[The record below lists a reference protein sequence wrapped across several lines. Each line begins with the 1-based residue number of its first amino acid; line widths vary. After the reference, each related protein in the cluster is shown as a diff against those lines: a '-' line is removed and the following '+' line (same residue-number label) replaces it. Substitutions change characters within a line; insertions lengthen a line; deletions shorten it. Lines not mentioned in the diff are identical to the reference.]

1 MQFKVVT
8 CLKFDDLSHEGLID
22 CDASM
27 VGIFQGFLG
36 GEVAASNLA
45 AAFFSAS
52 KLSCLQEAF
61 LPTEEVEMAF
71 RSGDILRDDDDDGS
85 IAMAADF

>member
-1 MQFKVVT
+1 M
-8 CLKFDDLSHEGLID
+8 KFVDLSHEGLID

-36 GEVAASNLA
+36 GDVADSNLA

-61 LPTEEVEMAF
+61 LPTEEEVEMAF
-71 RSGDILRDDDDDGS
+71 RSGDILRDDDDGS
-85 IAMAADF
+85 IAIAADF